1 MPHGSSTTSALFYE
15 EFKQI
20 FFAAVL
26 FPFYLNYFK
35 ELPYLNTHT
44 KLSAWVKQL
53 SSPTTVQGLAHMYDL
68 WANIF

>member
-26 FPFYLNYFK
+26 FPFYLKDFK
-35 ELPYLNTHT
+35 VHTSLLEYL
-44 KLSAWVKQL
+44 
-53 SSPTTVQGLAHMYDL
+53 D
-68 WANIF
+68 